1 MELFDFGIPALDKAL
16 NLTATV
22 LLLLALG
29 MLLIR
34 VILRLCDRA
43 FDRSERLAPFR
54 TYLRSTLRAV
64 LYILLALAVLGSIG
78 VEITSFVALLSV
90 AGLAVSLSLQNTLSN
105 VAGGVMLLIAIV
117 GLASA
122 VYCQYSAAVA
132 STGFATALRSGLFR
146 HIQSLPSDQL
156 DRLGAD
162 TLTTRVTND
171 VNQLQLAVAMLIRLV
186 VRAPFLVIGATVMAL
201 LLDWKLACIFFV
213 AAPLMALV
221 LYLVMSRSIPFYRII
236 QKKLDRISLIT
247 RENLSGVRV
256 IRAFSRQEKEKE
268 RFAQASEDQMSTS
281 IAVGRISALLNPL
294 TSAIINLAIAAVI
307 WFGGFRVDAGGMT
320 QGEVIAFVN
329 YLNQILL
336 AMIVVANLVVIFTK
350 AAASATRVDEVLEL
364 HPSIVNRVSRPAQE
378 VEGSPE
384 IAFDAVSFAY
394 PDAGAY
400 SLSDISFTVARG
412 QTLGI
417 IGGTG
422 CGKSTLVNL
431 IPRFY
436 EVSQG
441 SLKVDGVD
449 VRDYPM
455 DQLRGKVGI
464 VPQRAVLFSGTLRQN
479 MQWRKQDATDEE
491 IWQALETA
499 QAASFVRKMPDGLD
513 SVILQGGKNLSGGQ
527 KQRLTI
533 ARALVGEPEILILD
547 DSASALDFATDAA
560 LRQAI
565 AKFSAERGNR
575 MTTIIVSQRA
585 NTVRYADQIV
595 VLDDGKAAG
604 IGTHEQL
611 LESCQTYREIYW
623 SQNERQE
630 AVAQKGGER

>member
-1 MELFDFGIPALDKAL
+1 MLKFARFLKQFKVEVLVGPVFKLTEAVFELIVPLVMAQIIDVGIANGDRGYVLRMGGVMVLLGLVGLCCALICQYCAARASQGFG
-16 NLTATV
+16 TV
-22 LLLLALG
+22 L
-29 MLLIR
+29 
-34 VILRLCDRA
+34 
-43 FDRSERLAPFR
+43 RSEMFR
-54 TYLRSTLRAV
+54 H
-64 LYILLALAVLGSIG
+64 I
-78 VEITSFVALLSV
+78 
-90 AGLAVSLSLQNTLSN
+90 NTLSH
-105 VAGGVMLLIAIV
+105 GEIDQIGTPSLI
-117 GLASA
+117 
-122 VYCQYSAAVA
+122 
-132 STGFATALRSGLFR
+132 
-146 HIQSLPSDQL
+146 
-156 DRLGAD
+156 
-162 TLTTRVTND
+162 TRITND

-455 DQLRGKVGI
+455 EQLRDKVGI

>member
-1 MELFDFGIPALDKAL
+1 MLKFARFLKQFKREVLIGPVFKLTEAVFELIVPLVMAQIIDVGIANGDRGYVLRMGGVMVLLGLVGLGCALICQYCAARASQGFG
-16 NLTATV
+16 TV
-22 LLLLALG
+22 L
-29 MLLIR
+29 
-34 VILRLCDRA
+34 
-43 FDRSERLAPFR
+43 RSEMFR
-54 TYLRSTLRAV
+54 H
-64 LYILLALAVLGSIG
+64 I
-78 VEITSFVALLSV
+78 
-90 AGLAVSLSLQNTLSN
+90 NTLSH
-105 VAGGVMLLIAIV
+105 GEIDQIGTPSLI
-117 GLASA
+117 
-122 VYCQYSAAVA
+122 
-132 STGFATALRSGLFR
+132 
-146 HIQSLPSDQL
+146 
-156 DRLGAD
+156 
-162 TLTTRVTND
+162 TRITND

-441 SLKVDGVD
+441 CIRVDGVD

-565 AKFSAERGNR
+565 AKFSAGRGNR

-585 NTVRYADQIV
+585 NTVRYADRIV

-611 LESCQTYREIYW
+611 LESCQIYREIYW

-630 AVAQKGGER
+630 AVAQKGVER

>member
-1 MELFDFGIPALDKAL
+1 MLKFARFLKQFKKEVLIGPVFKLTEAVFELIVPLVMAQIIDVGIANGDRGYVLRMGGVMVLLGLVGLGCALICQYCAARASQGFG
-16 NLTATV
+16 TV
-22 LLLLALG
+22 L
-29 MLLIR
+29 
-34 VILRLCDRA
+34 
-43 FDRSERLAPFR
+43 RSEMFR
-54 TYLRSTLRAV
+54 H
-64 LYILLALAVLGSIG
+64 I
-78 VEITSFVALLSV
+78 
-90 AGLAVSLSLQNTLSN
+90 NTLSH
-105 VAGGVMLLIAIV
+105 GEIDQIGTPSLI
-117 GLASA
+117 
-122 VYCQYSAAVA
+122 
-132 STGFATALRSGLFR
+132 
-146 HIQSLPSDQL
+146 
-156 DRLGAD
+156 
-162 TLTTRVTND
+162 TRITND

-268 RFAQASEDQMSTS
+268 RFAQASEDQMTTS

-350 AAASATRVDEVLEL
+350 AAASATRVDEVLQL

-455 DQLRGKVGI
+455 EQLRGKVGI

-565 AKFSAERGNR
+565 AKFSAGRGNR

-630 AVAQKGGER
+630 AVARKGGER

>member
-1 MELFDFGIPALDKAL
+1 MLKFAKYLKQFKLQVLVGPVFKLTEAIFELIVPLVMAQIIDVGIANGDRGY
-16 NLTATV
+16 V
-22 LLLLALG
+22 
-29 MLLIR
+29 IR
-34 VILRLCDRA
+34 M
-43 FDRSERLAPFR
+43 
-54 TYLRSTLRAV
+54 
-64 LYILLALAVLGSIG
+64 
-78 VEITSFVALLSV
+78 
-90 AGLAVSLSLQNTLSN
+90 
-105 VAGGVMLLIAIV
+105 GGVMVLLGLV
-117 GLASA
+117 GLCCALI
-122 VYCQYSAAVA
+122 CQYCAAKA
-132 STGFATALRSGLFR
+132 SQGFGTVLRSEMFR
-146 HIQSLPSDQL
+146 HINSLSHGEIDQIGTPSL
-156 DRLGAD
+156 I
-162 TLTTRVTND
+162 TRITND

-186 VRAPFLVIGATVMAL
+186 VRAPFLVIGSTVMAL
-201 LLDWKLACIFFV
+201 MIDWKLACVFFV

-221 LYLVMSRSIPFYRII
+221 LYLVMSRSVPFYRII
-236 QKKLDRISLIT
+236 QKKLDHISLIT

-268 RFAQASEDQMSTS
+268 RFAQASDDQMTTS

-307 WFGGFRVDAGGMT
+307 WFGGFRVDSGNMT

-350 AAASATRVDEVLEL
+350 AAASATRVSEVLEL
-364 HPSIVNRVSRPAQE
+364 HSSIVNRVSKPAQE
-378 VEGSPE
+378 VAGSPE
-384 IAFDAVSFAY
+384 IEFDSVRFAY
-394 PDAGAY
+394 PDAGDY
-400 SLSDISFTVARG
+400 SLSDISFSIKRG

-436 EVSQG
+436 EVTEG

-449 VRDYPM
+449 VRDYPLP
-455 DQLRGKVGI
+455 QLRGKVGV
-464 VPQRAVLFSGTLRQN
+464 VPQKAVLFSGTLRRN
-479 MQWRKQDATDEE
+479 MQWRKEDATDEE

-499 QAASFVRKMPDGLD
+499 QAADFVRKMPDGLD

-533 ARALVGEPEILILD
+533 ARALVGAPEILILD

-560 LRQAI
+560 LRRAI
-565 AKFSAERGNR
+565 AKFSAEHANS

-585 NTVRYADQIV
+585 NTVRYADEIV
-595 VLDDGKAAG
+595 VLDDGRAVG

-611 LESCQTYREIYW
+611 LENCQTYQEIYW
-623 SQNERQE
+623 SQNEKQDE
-630 AVAQKGGER
+630 PAQKGGRA

>member
-1 MELFDFGIPALDKAL
+1 MLKFARFLKQFKKEVLIGPVFKLTEAVFELIVPLVMAQIIDVGIANGDRGYVLRMGGVMVLLGLVGLGCALICQYCAARASQGFG
-16 NLTATV
+16 TV
-22 LLLLALG
+22 L
-29 MLLIR
+29 
-34 VILRLCDRA
+34 
-43 FDRSERLAPFR
+43 RSEMFR
-54 TYLRSTLRAV
+54 H
-64 LYILLALAVLGSIG
+64 I
-78 VEITSFVALLSV
+78 
-90 AGLAVSLSLQNTLSN
+90 NTLSH
-105 VAGGVMLLIAIV
+105 GEIDQIGTPSLI
-117 GLASA
+117 
-122 VYCQYSAAVA
+122 
-132 STGFATALRSGLFR
+132 
-146 HIQSLPSDQL
+146 
-156 DRLGAD
+156 
-162 TLTTRVTND
+162 TRITND

-364 HPSIVNRVSRPAQE
+364 HPSIVDRVSRPAQE

-441 SLKVDGVD
+441 SIKVDGVD

-455 DQLRGKVGI
+455 EQLRGKVGI

-565 AKFSAERGNR
+565 AKFSAGRGNR

-611 LESCQTYREIYW
+611 LENCQTYQEIYW

>member
-1 MELFDFGIPALDKAL
+1 MLKFARFLKQFKREVLIGPVFKLTEAVFELIVPLVMAQIIDVGIANGDRGYVLRMGGVMVLLGLVGLGCALICQYCAARASQGFG
-16 NLTATV
+16 TV
-22 LLLLALG
+22 L
-29 MLLIR
+29 
-34 VILRLCDRA
+34 
-43 FDRSERLAPFR
+43 RSEMFR
-54 TYLRSTLRAV
+54 H
-64 LYILLALAVLGSIG
+64 I
-78 VEITSFVALLSV
+78 
-90 AGLAVSLSLQNTLSN
+90 NTLSH
-105 VAGGVMLLIAIV
+105 GEIDQIGTPSLI
-117 GLASA
+117 
-122 VYCQYSAAVA
+122 
-132 STGFATALRSGLFR
+132 
-146 HIQSLPSDQL
+146 
-156 DRLGAD
+156 
-162 TLTTRVTND
+162 TRITND

-268 RFAQASEDQMSTS
+268 RFAQASEDQMTTS
-281 IAVGRISALLNPL
+281 ITVGRISALLNPL

-441 SLKVDGVD
+441 SIKVDGVD

-565 AKFSAERGNR
+565 AKFSAGRGNR

-611 LESCQTYREIYW
+611 LESCQIYREIYW

>member
-1 MELFDFGIPALDKAL
+1 MLKFARFLKQFKKEVLIGPVFKLTEAVFELIVPLVMAQIIDVGIANGDRGYVLRMGGVMVLLGLVGLGCALICQYCAARASQGFG
-16 NLTATV
+16 TV
-22 LLLLALG
+22 L
-29 MLLIR
+29 
-34 VILRLCDRA
+34 
-43 FDRSERLAPFR
+43 RSEMFR
-54 TYLRSTLRAV
+54 H
-64 LYILLALAVLGSIG
+64 I
-78 VEITSFVALLSV
+78 
-90 AGLAVSLSLQNTLSN
+90 NTLSH
-105 VAGGVMLLIAIV
+105 GEIDQIGTPSLI
-117 GLASA
+117 
-122 VYCQYSAAVA
+122 
-132 STGFATALRSGLFR
+132 
-146 HIQSLPSDQL
+146 
-156 DRLGAD
+156 
-162 TLTTRVTND
+162 TRITND

-350 AAASATRVDEVLEL
+350 AAASAIRVDEVLEL

-455 DQLRGKVGI
+455 EQLRGKVGI

-565 AKFSAERGNR
+565 AKFSAGRGNR

>member
-1 MELFDFGIPALDKAL
+1 MLKFARFLKQFKKEVLIGPVFKLTEAVFELIVPLVMAQIIDVGIANGDRGYVLRMGGVMVLLGLVGLGCALICQYCAARASQGFG
-16 NLTATV
+16 TV
-22 LLLLALG
+22 L
-29 MLLIR
+29 
-34 VILRLCDRA
+34 
-43 FDRSERLAPFR
+43 RSEMFR
-54 TYLRSTLRAV
+54 H
-64 LYILLALAVLGSIG
+64 I
-78 VEITSFVALLSV
+78 
-90 AGLAVSLSLQNTLSN
+90 NTLSH
-105 VAGGVMLLIAIV
+105 GEIDQIGTPSLI
-117 GLASA
+117 
-122 VYCQYSAAVA
+122 
-132 STGFATALRSGLFR
+132 
-146 HIQSLPSDQL
+146 
-156 DRLGAD
+156 
-162 TLTTRVTND
+162 TRITND

-350 AAASATRVDEVLEL
+350 AAASATRVDEVLQL

-441 SLKVDGVD
+441 CIRVDGVD

-455 DQLRGKVGI
+455 EQLRGKVGI

-560 LRQAI
+560 LRRAI

-611 LESCQTYREIYW
+611 LESCQIYREIYW

>member
-1 MELFDFGIPALDKAL
+1 MLKFARFLKQFKKEVLIGPVFKLTEAVFELIVPLVMAQIIDVGIANGDRGYVLRMGGVMVLLGLVGLGCALICQYCAARASQGFG
-16 NLTATV
+16 TV
-22 LLLLALG
+22 L
-29 MLLIR
+29 
-34 VILRLCDRA
+34 
-43 FDRSERLAPFR
+43 RSEMFR
-54 TYLRSTLRAV
+54 H
-64 LYILLALAVLGSIG
+64 I
-78 VEITSFVALLSV
+78 
-90 AGLAVSLSLQNTLSN
+90 NTLSH
-105 VAGGVMLLIAIV
+105 GEIDQIGTPSLI
-117 GLASA
+117 
-122 VYCQYSAAVA
+122 
-132 STGFATALRSGLFR
+132 
-146 HIQSLPSDQL
+146 
-156 DRLGAD
+156 
-162 TLTTRVTND
+162 TRITND

-268 RFAQASEDQMSTS
+268 RFAQASEDQMTTS
-281 IAVGRISALLNPL
+281 ITVGRISALLNPL

-350 AAASATRVDEVLEL
+350 AAASAPLVDEVLEL

-441 SLKVDGVD
+441 SIKVDGVD

-455 DQLRGKVGI
+455 EQLRGKVGI

-565 AKFSAERGNR
+565 AKFSAGRGNR

>member
-1 MELFDFGIPALDKAL
+1 MLKFARFLKQFKKEVLIGPVFKLTEAVFELIVPLVMAQIIDVGIANGDRGYVLRMGGVMVLLGLVGLGCALICQYCAARASQGFG
-16 NLTATV
+16 TV
-22 LLLLALG
+22 L
-29 MLLIR
+29 
-34 VILRLCDRA
+34 
-43 FDRSERLAPFR
+43 RSEMFR
-54 TYLRSTLRAV
+54 H
-64 LYILLALAVLGSIG
+64 I
-78 VEITSFVALLSV
+78 
-90 AGLAVSLSLQNTLSN
+90 NTLSH
-105 VAGGVMLLIAIV
+105 GEIDQIGTPSLI
-117 GLASA
+117 
-122 VYCQYSAAVA
+122 
-132 STGFATALRSGLFR
+132 
-146 HIQSLPSDQL
+146 
-156 DRLGAD
+156 
-162 TLTTRVTND
+162 TRITND

-441 SLKVDGVD
+441 CIRVDGVD

-560 LRQAI
+560 LRRAI

-611 LESCQTYREIYW
+611 LESCQIYREIYW

>member
-1 MELFDFGIPALDKAL
+1 
-16 NLTATV
+16 
-22 LLLLALG
+22 
-29 MLLIR
+29 
-34 VILRLCDRA
+34 
-43 FDRSERLAPFR
+43 
-54 TYLRSTLRAV
+54 
-64 LYILLALAVLGSIG
+64 
-78 VEITSFVALLSV
+78 
-90 AGLAVSLSLQNTLSN
+90 
-105 VAGGVMLLIAIV
+105 
-117 GLASA
+117 
-122 VYCQYSAAVA
+122 
-132 STGFATALRSGLFR
+132 
-146 HIQSLPSDQL
+146 
-156 DRLGAD
+156 
-162 TLTTRVTND
+162 
-171 VNQLQLAVAMLIRLV
+171 
-186 VRAPFLVIGATVMAL
+186 
-201 LLDWKLACIFFV
+201 
-213 AAPLMALV
+213 MALV

-611 LESCQTYREIYW
+611 LESCQIYREIYW

>member
-1 MELFDFGIPALDKAL
+1 MLKFARFLKQFKKEVLIGPVFKLTEAVFELIVPLVMAQIIDVGIANGDRGYVLRMGGVMVLLGLVGLGCAMICQYCAARASQGFG
-16 NLTATV
+16 TV
-22 LLLLALG
+22 L
-29 MLLIR
+29 
-34 VILRLCDRA
+34 
-43 FDRSERLAPFR
+43 RSEMFR
-54 TYLRSTLRAV
+54 H
-64 LYILLALAVLGSIG
+64 I
-78 VEITSFVALLSV
+78 
-90 AGLAVSLSLQNTLSN
+90 NTLSH
-105 VAGGVMLLIAIV
+105 GEIDQIGTPSLI
-117 GLASA
+117 
-122 VYCQYSAAVA
+122 
-132 STGFATALRSGLFR
+132 
-146 HIQSLPSDQL
+146 
-156 DRLGAD
+156 
-162 TLTTRVTND
+162 TRITND

-441 SLKVDGVD
+441 CIRVDGVD

-455 DQLRGKVGI
+455 EQLRGKVGI

-585 NTVRYADQIV
+585 NTVRYADQIM

-611 LESCQTYREIYW
+611 LESCQTYQEIYW

>member
-1 MELFDFGIPALDKAL
+1 MLKFARFLKQFKKEVLIGPVFKLTEAVFELIVPLVMAQIIDVGIANGDRGYVLRMGGVMVLLGLVGLGCALICQYCAARASQGFG
-16 NLTATV
+16 TV
-22 LLLLALG
+22 L
-29 MLLIR
+29 
-34 VILRLCDRA
+34 
-43 FDRSERLAPFR
+43 RSEMFR
-54 TYLRSTLRAV
+54 H
-64 LYILLALAVLGSIG
+64 I
-78 VEITSFVALLSV
+78 
-90 AGLAVSLSLQNTLSN
+90 NTLSH
-105 VAGGVMLLIAIV
+105 GEIDQIGTPSLI
-117 GLASA
+117 
-122 VYCQYSAAVA
+122 
-132 STGFATALRSGLFR
+132 
-146 HIQSLPSDQL
+146 
-156 DRLGAD
+156 
-162 TLTTRVTND
+162 TRITND

-441 SLKVDGVD
+441 CIRVDGVD

-455 DQLRGKVGI
+455 EQLRGKVGI

-565 AKFSAERGNR
+565 AKFSAGRGNR

>member
-1 MELFDFGIPALDKAL
+1 MLKFARFLKQFKKEVLIGPVFKLTEAVFELIVPLVMAQIIDVGIANGDCGYVLRMGGVMVLLGLVGLGCALICQYCAARASQGFG
-16 NLTATV
+16 TV
-22 LLLLALG
+22 L
-29 MLLIR
+29 
-34 VILRLCDRA
+34 
-43 FDRSERLAPFR
+43 RSEMFR
-54 TYLRSTLRAV
+54 H
-64 LYILLALAVLGSIG
+64 I
-78 VEITSFVALLSV
+78 
-90 AGLAVSLSLQNTLSN
+90 NTLSH
-105 VAGGVMLLIAIV
+105 GEIDQIGTPSLI
-117 GLASA
+117 
-122 VYCQYSAAVA
+122 
-132 STGFATALRSGLFR
+132 
-146 HIQSLPSDQL
+146 
-156 DRLGAD
+156 
-162 TLTTRVTND
+162 TRITND

-431 IPRFY
+431 IPHFY

-441 SLKVDGVD
+441 SIKVDGVD

-455 DQLRGKVGI
+455 EQLRGKVGI

-560 LRQAI
+560 LRRAI
-565 AKFSAERGNR
+565 AKFSAGRGNR

>member
-1 MELFDFGIPALDKAL
+1 MLKFARFLKQFKKEVLIGPVFKLTEAVFELIVPLVMAQIIDVGIANGDRGYVLRMGGVMVLLGLVGLGCALICQYCAARASQGFG
-16 NLTATV
+16 TV
-22 LLLLALG
+22 L
-29 MLLIR
+29 
-34 VILRLCDRA
+34 
-43 FDRSERLAPFR
+43 RSEMFR
-54 TYLRSTLRAV
+54 H
-64 LYILLALAVLGSIG
+64 I
-78 VEITSFVALLSV
+78 
-90 AGLAVSLSLQNTLSN
+90 NTLSH
-105 VAGGVMLLIAIV
+105 GEIDQIGTPSLI
-117 GLASA
+117 
-122 VYCQYSAAVA
+122 
-132 STGFATALRSGLFR
+132 
-146 HIQSLPSDQL
+146 
-156 DRLGAD
+156 
-162 TLTTRVTND
+162 TRITND

-441 SLKVDGVD
+441 CIRVDGVD

-455 DQLRGKVGI
+455 EQLRGKVGI

-560 LRQAI
+560 LRRAI
-565 AKFSAERGNR
+565 AKFSAGRGNR

-623 SQNERQE
+623 SQNEWQE

>member
-1 MELFDFGIPALDKAL
+1 MLKFARFLKQFKREVLIGPVFKLTEAVFELIVPLVMAQIIDVGIANGDRGYVLRMGGVMVLLGLVGLGCALICQYCAARASQGFG
-16 NLTATV
+16 TV
-22 LLLLALG
+22 L
-29 MLLIR
+29 
-34 VILRLCDRA
+34 
-43 FDRSERLAPFR
+43 RSEMFR
-54 TYLRSTLRAV
+54 H
-64 LYILLALAVLGSIG
+64 I
-78 VEITSFVALLSV
+78 
-90 AGLAVSLSLQNTLSN
+90 NTLSH
-105 VAGGVMLLIAIV
+105 GEIDQIGTPSLI
-117 GLASA
+117 
-122 VYCQYSAAVA
+122 
-132 STGFATALRSGLFR
+132 
-146 HIQSLPSDQL
+146 
-156 DRLGAD
+156 
-162 TLTTRVTND
+162 TRITND

-268 RFAQASEDQMSTS
+268 RFAQASEDQMTTS
-281 IAVGRISALLNPL
+281 ITVGRISALLNPL

-441 SLKVDGVD
+441 SIKVDGVD

-455 DQLRGKVGI
+455 EQLRGKVGI

-565 AKFSAERGNR
+565 AKFSAGRGNR

-611 LESCQTYREIYW
+611 LESCQIYREIYW

>member
-1 MELFDFGIPALDKAL
+1 MLKFARFLKQFKKEVLIGPVFKLTEAVFELIVPLVMAQIIDVGIANGDRGYVLRMGGVMVLLGLVGLGCALICQYCAARASQGFG
-16 NLTATV
+16 TV
-22 LLLLALG
+22 L
-29 MLLIR
+29 
-34 VILRLCDRA
+34 
-43 FDRSERLAPFR
+43 RSEMFR
-54 TYLRSTLRAV
+54 H
-64 LYILLALAVLGSIG
+64 I
-78 VEITSFVALLSV
+78 
-90 AGLAVSLSLQNTLSN
+90 NTLSH
-105 VAGGVMLLIAIV
+105 GEIDQIGTPSLI
-117 GLASA
+117 
-122 VYCQYSAAVA
+122 
-132 STGFATALRSGLFR
+132 
-146 HIQSLPSDQL
+146 
-156 DRLGAD
+156 
-162 TLTTRVTND
+162 TRITND

-307 WFGGFRVDAGGMT
+307 WFGGFRVDSGSMT

-455 DQLRGKVGI
+455 EQLRGKVGI

>member
-1 MELFDFGIPALDKAL
+1 MLKFARFLKQFKREVLIGPVFKLTEAVFELIVPLVMAQIIDVGIANGDRGYVLRMGGVMVLLGLVGLGCALICQYCAARASQGFG
-16 NLTATV
+16 TV
-22 LLLLALG
+22 L
-29 MLLIR
+29 
-34 VILRLCDRA
+34 
-43 FDRSERLAPFR
+43 RSEMFR
-54 TYLRSTLRAV
+54 H
-64 LYILLALAVLGSIG
+64 I
-78 VEITSFVALLSV
+78 
-90 AGLAVSLSLQNTLSN
+90 NTLSH
-105 VAGGVMLLIAIV
+105 GEIDQIGTPSLI
-117 GLASA
+117 
-122 VYCQYSAAVA
+122 
-132 STGFATALRSGLFR
+132 
-146 HIQSLPSDQL
+146 
-156 DRLGAD
+156 
-162 TLTTRVTND
+162 TRITND

-268 RFAQASEDQMSTS
+268 RFAQASEDQMTTS
-281 IAVGRISALLNPL
+281 ITVGRISALLNPL

-350 AAASATRVDEVLEL
+350 AAASATRVDEVLQL

-441 SLKVDGVD
+441 SIKVDGVD

-455 DQLRGKVGI
+455 EQLRGKVGI

-565 AKFSAERGNR
+565 AKFSAGRGNR

>member
-1 MELFDFGIPALDKAL
+1 MLKFARFLKQFKREVLIGPVFKLTEAVFELIVPLVMAQIIDVGIANGDRGYVLRMGGVMVLLGLVGLGCALICQYCAARASQGFG
-16 NLTATV
+16 TV
-22 LLLLALG
+22 L
-29 MLLIR
+29 
-34 VILRLCDRA
+34 
-43 FDRSERLAPFR
+43 RSEMFR
-54 TYLRSTLRAV
+54 H
-64 LYILLALAVLGSIG
+64 I
-78 VEITSFVALLSV
+78 
-90 AGLAVSLSLQNTLSN
+90 NTLSH
-105 VAGGVMLLIAIV
+105 GEIDQIGTPSLI
-117 GLASA
+117 
-122 VYCQYSAAVA
+122 
-132 STGFATALRSGLFR
+132 
-146 HIQSLPSDQL
+146 
-156 DRLGAD
+156 
-162 TLTTRVTND
+162 TRITND

-441 SLKVDGVD
+441 SIKVDGVD

-455 DQLRGKVGI
+455 EQLRGKVGI
-464 VPQRAVLFSGTLRQN
+464 VPQKAVLFSGTLRQN

-499 QAASFVRKMPDGLD
+499 QAASFVHKMPDGLD

-560 LRQAI
+560 LRRAI
-565 AKFSAERGNR
+565 AKFSAGRGNR

>member
-1 MELFDFGIPALDKAL
+1 MLKFAKYLKQFKLQVLVGPVFKLTEAIFELIVPLVMAQIIDVGIANGDRGY
-16 NLTATV
+16 V
-22 LLLLALG
+22 
-29 MLLIR
+29 IR
-34 VILRLCDRA
+34 M
-43 FDRSERLAPFR
+43 
-54 TYLRSTLRAV
+54 
-64 LYILLALAVLGSIG
+64 
-78 VEITSFVALLSV
+78 
-90 AGLAVSLSLQNTLSN
+90 
-105 VAGGVMLLIAIV
+105 GGVMVLLGLV
-117 GLASA
+117 GLCCALI
-122 VYCQYSAAVA
+122 CQYCAAKA
-132 STGFATALRSGLFR
+132 SQGFGTVLRSEMFR
-146 HIQSLPSDQL
+146 HINSLSHGEIDQIGTPSL
-156 DRLGAD
+156 I
-162 TLTTRVTND
+162 TRITND

-186 VRAPFLVIGATVMAL
+186 VRAPFLVIGSTVMAL
-201 LLDWKLACIFFV
+201 MIDWKLACVFFV

-221 LYLVMSRSIPFYRII
+221 LYLVMSRSVPFYRII
-236 QKKLDRISLIT
+236 QKKLDHISLIT

-268 RFAQASEDQMSTS
+268 RFAQASDDQMTTS

-307 WFGGFRVDAGGMT
+307 WFGGFRVDSGNMT

-350 AAASATRVDEVLEL
+350 AAASATRVSEVLEL
-364 HPSIVNRVSRPAQE
+364 HSSIVNRVSKPAQE
-378 VEGSPE
+378 VAGSPE
-384 IAFDAVSFAY
+384 IEFDSVRFAY
-394 PDAGAY
+394 PDAGDY
-400 SLSDISFTVARG
+400 SLSDISFSIKRG

-436 EVSQG
+436 EVTEG

-449 VRDYPM
+449 VRDYPLP
-455 DQLRGKVGI
+455 QLRGKVGV
-464 VPQRAVLFSGTLRQN
+464 VPQKAVLFSGTLRRN
-479 MQWRKQDATDEE
+479 MQWRKEDATDEE

-499 QAASFVRKMPDGLD
+499 QAADFVRKMPDGLD

-533 ARALVGEPEILILD
+533 ARALVGAPEILILD

-560 LRQAI
+560 LRRAI
-565 AKFSAERGNR
+565 AKFSAEHANS

-585 NTVRYADQIV
+585 NTVRYADEIV
-595 VLDDGKAAG
+595 VLDDGRAVG

-611 LESCQTYREIYW
+611 LESCQTYQEIYW
-623 SQNERQE
+623 SQNEKQDE
-630 AVAQKGGER
+630 PAQKGGRA

>member
-1 MELFDFGIPALDKAL
+1 MLKFARFLKQFKKEVLIGPVFKLTEAVFELIVPLVMAQIIDVGIANGDRGYVLRMGGVMVLLGLVGLGCALICQYCAARASQGFG
-16 NLTATV
+16 TV
-22 LLLLALG
+22 L
-29 MLLIR
+29 
-34 VILRLCDRA
+34 
-43 FDRSERLAPFR
+43 RSEMFR
-54 TYLRSTLRAV
+54 H
-64 LYILLALAVLGSIG
+64 I
-78 VEITSFVALLSV
+78 
-90 AGLAVSLSLQNTLSN
+90 NTLSH
-105 VAGGVMLLIAIV
+105 GEIDQIGTPSLI
-117 GLASA
+117 
-122 VYCQYSAAVA
+122 
-132 STGFATALRSGLFR
+132 
-146 HIQSLPSDQL
+146 
-156 DRLGAD
+156 
-162 TLTTRVTND
+162 TRITND

-268 RFAQASEDQMSTS
+268 RFAQASEDQMTTS

-350 AAASATRVDEVLEL
+350 AAASATRVDEVLQL

-455 DQLRGKVGI
+455 EQLRGKVGI

-565 AKFSAERGNR
+565 AKFSAGRGNR

>member
-1 MELFDFGIPALDKAL
+1 MLKFARFLKQFKKEVLIGPVFKLTEAVFELIVPLVMAQIIDVGIANGDRGYVLRMGGVMVLLGLVGLGCALICQYCAARASQGFG
-16 NLTATV
+16 TV
-22 LLLLALG
+22 L
-29 MLLIR
+29 
-34 VILRLCDRA
+34 
-43 FDRSERLAPFR
+43 RSEMFRL
-54 TYLRSTLRAV
+54 
-64 LYILLALAVLGSIG
+64 I
-78 VEITSFVALLSV
+78 
-90 AGLAVSLSLQNTLSN
+90 NTLSH
-105 VAGGVMLLIAIV
+105 GEIDQIGTPSLI
-117 GLASA
+117 
-122 VYCQYSAAVA
+122 
-132 STGFATALRSGLFR
+132 
-146 HIQSLPSDQL
+146 
-156 DRLGAD
+156 
-162 TLTTRVTND
+162 TRITND

-307 WFGGFRVDAGGMT
+307 WFGGFQVDAGGMT

-455 DQLRGKVGI
+455 EQLRGKVGI

-611 LESCQTYREIYW
+611 LENCQTYQEIYW

>member
-1 MELFDFGIPALDKAL
+1 MLKFARFLKQFKKEVLIGPVFKLTEAVFELIVPLVMAQIIDVGIANGDRGYVLRMGGVMVLLGLVGLGCALICQYCAARASQGFG
-16 NLTATV
+16 TV
-22 LLLLALG
+22 L
-29 MLLIR
+29 
-34 VILRLCDRA
+34 
-43 FDRSERLAPFR
+43 RSEMFR
-54 TYLRSTLRAV
+54 H
-64 LYILLALAVLGSIG
+64 I
-78 VEITSFVALLSV
+78 
-90 AGLAVSLSLQNTLSN
+90 NTLSH
-105 VAGGVMLLIAIV
+105 GEIDQIGTPSLI
-117 GLASA
+117 
-122 VYCQYSAAVA
+122 
-132 STGFATALRSGLFR
+132 
-146 HIQSLPSDQL
+146 
-156 DRLGAD
+156 
-162 TLTTRVTND
+162 TRITND

-350 AAASATRVDEVLEL
+350 AAASATRVDEVLQL

-378 VEGSPE
+378 IEGSPE

-455 DQLRGKVGI
+455 EQLRGKVGI

-565 AKFSAERGNR
+565 AKFSAGRGNR

>member
-1 MELFDFGIPALDKAL
+1 MLKFARFLKQFKKEVLIGPVFKLTEAVFELIVPLVMAQIIDVGIANGDRGYVLRMGGVMVLLGLVGLGCALICQYCAARASQGFG
-16 NLTATV
+16 TV
-22 LLLLALG
+22 L
-29 MLLIR
+29 
-34 VILRLCDRA
+34 
-43 FDRSERLAPFR
+43 RSEMFR
-54 TYLRSTLRAV
+54 H
-64 LYILLALAVLGSIG
+64 I
-78 VEITSFVALLSV
+78 
-90 AGLAVSLSLQNTLSN
+90 NTLSH
-105 VAGGVMLLIAIV
+105 GEIDQIGTPSLI
-117 GLASA
+117 
-122 VYCQYSAAVA
+122 
-132 STGFATALRSGLFR
+132 
-146 HIQSLPSDQL
+146 
-156 DRLGAD
+156 
-162 TLTTRVTND
+162 TRITND

-350 AAASATRVDEVLEL
+350 AAASATRVDEVLQL

-378 VEGSPE
+378 IEGSPE

-441 SLKVDGVD
+441 SIKVDGVD

-455 DQLRGKVGI
+455 EQLRGKVGI

-565 AKFSAERGNR
+565 AKFSAGRGNR

-585 NTVRYADQIV
+585 NTVRYADRIV

-611 LESCQTYREIYW
+611 LESCQIYREIYW

-630 AVAQKGGER
+630 AVAQKGVER

>member
-1 MELFDFGIPALDKAL
+1 MLKFARFLKQFKKEVLIGPVFKLTEAVFELIVPLVMAQIIDVGIANGDRGYVLRMGGVMVLLGLVGLGCALICQYCAARASQGFG
-16 NLTATV
+16 TV
-22 LLLLALG
+22 L
-29 MLLIR
+29 
-34 VILRLCDRA
+34 
-43 FDRSERLAPFR
+43 RSEMFR
-54 TYLRSTLRAV
+54 H
-64 LYILLALAVLGSIG
+64 I
-78 VEITSFVALLSV
+78 
-90 AGLAVSLSLQNTLSN
+90 NTLSH
-105 VAGGVMLLIAIV
+105 GEIDQIGTPSLI
-117 GLASA
+117 
-122 VYCQYSAAVA
+122 
-132 STGFATALRSGLFR
+132 
-146 HIQSLPSDQL
+146 
-156 DRLGAD
+156 
-162 TLTTRVTND
+162 TRITND

-186 VRAPFLVIGATVMAL
+186 VRAPFLVLGATVMAL
-201 LLDWKLACIFFV
+201 LPDWKLACIFFV

-455 DQLRGKVGI
+455 EQLRGKVGI

-560 LRQAI
+560 LRRAI

>member
-1 MELFDFGIPALDKAL
+1 MLKFARFLKQFKREVLIGPVFKLTEAVFELIVPLVMAQIIDVGIANGDRGYVLRMGGVMVLLGLVGLGCALICQYCAARASQGFG
-16 NLTATV
+16 TV
-22 LLLLALG
+22 L
-29 MLLIR
+29 
-34 VILRLCDRA
+34 
-43 FDRSERLAPFR
+43 RSEMFR
-54 TYLRSTLRAV
+54 H
-64 LYILLALAVLGSIG
+64 I
-78 VEITSFVALLSV
+78 
-90 AGLAVSLSLQNTLSN
+90 NTLSH
-105 VAGGVMLLIAIV
+105 GEIDQIGTPSLI
-117 GLASA
+117 
-122 VYCQYSAAVA
+122 
-132 STGFATALRSGLFR
+132 
-146 HIQSLPSDQL
+146 
-156 DRLGAD
+156 
-162 TLTTRVTND
+162 TRITND

-400 SLSDISFTVARG
+400 SLSDISFTIARG

-455 DQLRGKVGI
+455 EQLRGKVGI

-560 LRQAI
+560 LRRAI
-565 AKFSAERGNR
+565 AKFSAGRGNR

>member
-1 MELFDFGIPALDKAL
+1 MLKFARFLKQFKREVLIGPVFKLTEAVFELIVPLVMAQIIDVGIANGDRGYVLRMGGVMVLLGLVGLGCALICQYCAARASQGFG
-16 NLTATV
+16 TV
-22 LLLLALG
+22 L
-29 MLLIR
+29 
-34 VILRLCDRA
+34 
-43 FDRSERLAPFR
+43 RSEMFR
-54 TYLRSTLRAV
+54 H
-64 LYILLALAVLGSIG
+64 I
-78 VEITSFVALLSV
+78 
-90 AGLAVSLSLQNTLSN
+90 NTLSH
-105 VAGGVMLLIAIV
+105 GEIDQIGTPSLI
-117 GLASA
+117 
-122 VYCQYSAAVA
+122 
-132 STGFATALRSGLFR
+132 
-146 HIQSLPSDQL
+146 
-156 DRLGAD
+156 
-162 TLTTRVTND
+162 TRITND

-384 IAFDAVSFAY
+384 IVFDAVSFAY

-455 DQLRGKVGI
+455 EQLRGKVGI

-565 AKFSAERGNR
+565 AKFSAGRGNR

-611 LESCQTYREIYW
+611 LESCQIYREIYW

>member
-1 MELFDFGIPALDKAL
+1 MLKFARFLKQFKREVLIGPVFKLTEAVFELIVPLVMAQIIDVGIANGDRGYVLRMGGVMVLLGLVGLGCALICQYCAARASQGFG
-16 NLTATV
+16 TV
-22 LLLLALG
+22 L
-29 MLLIR
+29 
-34 VILRLCDRA
+34 
-43 FDRSERLAPFR
+43 RSEMFR
-54 TYLRSTLRAV
+54 H
-64 LYILLALAVLGSIG
+64 I
-78 VEITSFVALLSV
+78 
-90 AGLAVSLSLQNTLSN
+90 NTLSH
-105 VAGGVMLLIAIV
+105 GEIDQIGTPSLI
-117 GLASA
+117 
-122 VYCQYSAAVA
+122 
-132 STGFATALRSGLFR
+132 
-146 HIQSLPSDQL
+146 
-156 DRLGAD
+156 
-162 TLTTRVTND
+162 TRITND

-350 AAASATRVDEVLEL
+350 AAASATRVDEVLQL

-455 DQLRGKVGI
+455 EQLRGKVGI

-513 SVILQGGKNLSGGQ
+513 SMILQGGKNLSGGQ

-565 AKFSAERGNR
+565 AKFSAGRGNR

-611 LESCQTYREIYW
+611 LENCQTYQEIYW